1 MLVAPVLLLNVPK
14 GHKEHAREDV
24 AASVELYV
32 PAGQYVHRE
41 EPGVSLKV
49 PLGQAVQLTKLPVTF
64 CKYPAAHLMG
74 GKTTPLCTPWPAE
87 NSS

>member
-1 MLVAPVLLLNVPK
+1 MLVAPVLLLNVPE
-14 GHKEHAREDV
+14 GHKEHVRDDV

-49 PLGQAVQLTKLPVTF
+49 PLGQAVQLTELPVTF
-64 CKYPAAHLMG
+64 CKYPEAQIMG
-74 GKTTPLCTPWPAE
+74 GNTTPLCTP
-87 NSS
+87 

>member
-1 MLVAPVLLLNVPK
+1 VQVEKLVAPVLLLNVPK

-32 PAGQYVHRE
+32 PDGQYAHRE

-49 PLGQAVQLTKLPVTF
+49 PLGQAVQLTELSATF
-64 CKYPAAHLMG
+64 CK
-74 GKTTPLCTPWPAE
+74 
-87 NSS
+87 